1 MELSETI
8 ENRVIAYIKDK
19 CREKGVPFDNERPS
33 RLMLKNGEA
42 FYPDLILQNG
52 CSDEELEIKKNT
64 IVEIKRRLY
73 SNSLKRLIEIAKNL
87 PEPYEHFC
95 VLYIDSYELS
105 EDFLHEQ
112 ELPSNFLIR
121 QIPLEDLPDVASVES
136 ALDPLED
143 AKIKFA
149 TGPITLFLGAGVSQS
164 VGAPGWDNLLKGLK
178 SEADSCC
185 PEIKNMSLSTLRRD
199 SGQSHIVIGRFLKQ
213 AFVDNKKYQE
223 AIQKLI
229 YCKPIII
236 GSSRLVDTIC
246 RWAQN
251 NFIQGIITYNYDDII
266 EQSLESLNI
275 VHHSVFRINEPGVGI
290 PICHVHGM
298 LPQHNVANLGN
309 AVLSEDDYHSIY
321 NEYCDWST
329 VEQLHALNRTHCFFI
344 GLSMQD
350 PNLRRLL
357 DASQG
362 KKSILGISDIRHFA
376 FLCEEGIG
384 KRFMSKSKKEKYKRY
399 YEKILESLG
408 VRIVWYKKHDDLPD
422 ILERIE
428 KERQ

>member
-87 PEPYEHFC
+87 PVPYEHFC

-185 PEIKNMSLSTLRRD
+185 PEIKNMSLSTLRRE
-199 SGQSHIVIGRFLKQ
+199 SACVSRQSMSAHP
-213 AFVDNKKYQE
+213 A
-223 AIQKLI
+223 
-229 YCKPIII
+229 
-236 GSSRLVDTIC
+236 
-246 RWAQN
+246 
-251 NFIQGIITYNYDDII
+251 
-266 EQSLESLNI
+266 
-275 VHHSVFRINEPGVGI
+275 H
-290 PICHVHGM
+290 
-298 LPQHNVANLGN
+298 QHQ
-309 AVLSEDDYHSIY
+309 
-321 NEYCDWST
+321 T
-329 VEQLHALNRTHCFFI
+329 T
-344 GLSMQD
+344 
-350 PNLRRLL
+350 
-357 DASQG
+357 
-362 KKSILGISDIRHFA
+362 HFA
-376 FLCEEGIG
+376 
-384 KRFMSKSKKEKYKRY
+384 
-399 YEKILESLG
+399 
-408 VRIVWYKKHDDLPD
+408 P
-422 ILERIE
+422 
-428 KERQ
+428 